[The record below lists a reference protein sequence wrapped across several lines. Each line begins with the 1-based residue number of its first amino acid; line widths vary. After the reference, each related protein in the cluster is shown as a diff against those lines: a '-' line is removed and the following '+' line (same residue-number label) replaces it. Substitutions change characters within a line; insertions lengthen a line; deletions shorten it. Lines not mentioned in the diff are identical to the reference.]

1 MKKDLFKVLV
11 LGLAVLGLTP
21 LQSGTAS
28 AEGGQVLNIAH
39 PVLQQNWS
47 PPSGRRPRSAL
58 AIFELGSPNVFRQGR
73 QADPLRSVQRRVR

>member
-1 MKKDLFKVLV
+1 MKKDLFKVLL

-21 LQSGTAS
+21 LQGGPAS

-47 PPSGRRPRSAL
+47 PLQGRRTRSAAGNLL
-58 AIFELGSPNVFRQGR
+58 AGLHQCISTRT
-73 QADPLRSVQRRVR
+73 AS